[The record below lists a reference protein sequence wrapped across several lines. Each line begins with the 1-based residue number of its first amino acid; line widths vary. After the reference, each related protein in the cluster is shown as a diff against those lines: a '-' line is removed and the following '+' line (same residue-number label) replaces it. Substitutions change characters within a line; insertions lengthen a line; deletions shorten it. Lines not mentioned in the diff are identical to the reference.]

1 VTNITLTQTDVCLT
15 KEKELFRM
23 PFTH

>member
-23 PFTH
+23 PFNH